1 MTDDTNEPE
10 LLTLY
15 DVEDEESDE
24 VEESEEK
31 IFRNIT
37 TYTVDWTST
46 TVMERMLKGAIDV
59 SPPYQ
64 RHPVWNKQKIWRFL
78 ESLMLGIPVPQL
90 VLATKPG
97 AKGKFVVLDGKQ
109 RLLAIQFA
117 AEVGNFPQKHKF
129 PKLEIL
135 TGFQGK
141 TLEQVLADEE
151 LAEYWDNLL
160 VQPIRTVV
168 VQGYSDDRALHSI
181 FHRLNQNSVSLSSH
195 ELRRALN
202 FSPYMEWLDHFSAD
216 SDEIQAARRIKQA
229 DFRMRDAETV
239 LRHLAFT
246 RRFSSYRGNLRAFLD
261 EESKAGGKAWSSL
274 QEEYAKLGSDL
285 NEAIKASFEVFGDDV
300 FFRFTPNGY
309 IKRFNAALFDVI
321 TASLRVREVREACLD
336 GDRAALKRGMEELCV
351 MAPFTQYITSTTK
364 STEAVRGRF
373 NIWAQMLGNQT
384 ELGVDYVL
392 DAMTGG
398 QWQA

>member
-1 MTDDTNEPE
+1 MTDDAREEESLPD
-10 LLTLY
+10 Y
-15 DVEDEESDE
+15 DLEDEESDE
-24 VEESEEK
+24 EEDSEEK
-31 IFRNIT
+31 IFRDIT

-64 RHPVWNKQKIWRFL
+64 RHPVWNQQKIWRFL

-90 VLATKPG
+90 VLATKRG

-109 RLLAIQFA
+109 RLLAIKFA
-117 AEVGNFPQKHKF
+117 ADLNSAPTSRKF

-135 TGFQGK
+135 SDFQGK
-141 TLEQVLADEE
+141 NLEQVLADDN
-151 LAEYWDNLL
+151 LAEYWENLL

-202 FSPYMEWLDHFSAD
+202 FSPFMDWLDHFSAD
-216 SDEIQAARRIKQA
+216 SMQVRRARRIPHA
-229 DFRMRDAETV
+229 DFRMRDAEMV
-239 LRHLAFT
+239 LRHFAFA
-246 RRFSSYRGNLRAFLD
+246 RRFGSYRGNLRAFLD
-261 EESKAGGKAWSSL
+261 EEAKSGGKHWPSL
-274 QEEYAKLGSDL
+274 ESNYAAMGNEL
-285 NEAIKASFEVFGDDV
+285 NAAIDASFDIFGAHS

-309 IKRFNAALFDVI
+309 IKRFNAPLFDVM
-321 TASLRVREVREACLD
+321 TASLRVPEIRHACYAS
-336 GDRAALKRGMEELCV
+336 DRLQLKRSMEELCV
-351 MAPFTQYITSTTK
+351 LSPFAQYVTSTTK

-373 NIWAQMLGNQT
+373 QLWSKMIGATTSLD
-384 ELGVDYVL
+384 EEYVL